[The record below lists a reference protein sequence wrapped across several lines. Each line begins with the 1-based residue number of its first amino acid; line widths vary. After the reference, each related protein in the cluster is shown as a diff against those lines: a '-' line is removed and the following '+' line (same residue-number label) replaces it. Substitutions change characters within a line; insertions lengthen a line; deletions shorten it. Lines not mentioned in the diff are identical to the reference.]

1 MGIIKDIRMVRNSVN
16 KKFKGFA
23 YIEYQAASSLAKAI
37 KKYHNTLYE
46 GRRLICDATVTK
58 MKGGYKKRNE

>member
-1 MGIIKDIRMVRNSVN
+1 M
-16 KKFKGFA
+16 
-23 YIEYQAASSLAKAI
+23 ASSLAKAI

-58 MKGGYKKRNE
+58 MKNGYKRINDEPDEENEGI